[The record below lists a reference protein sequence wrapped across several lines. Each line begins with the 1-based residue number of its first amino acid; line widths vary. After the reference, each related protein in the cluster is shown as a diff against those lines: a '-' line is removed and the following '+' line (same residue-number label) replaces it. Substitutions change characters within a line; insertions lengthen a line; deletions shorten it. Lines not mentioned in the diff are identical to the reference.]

1 MKLKKI
7 GFIGIGNM
15 GFHMAYHLIK
25 KKYDVYPYDKINKN
39 LEIFQNKYLKQNKN
53 LLNSINELDCII
65 LMVPSSKE
73 VSDIIFKQL
82 KLYKIMKKGSIIIDM
97 STSIPTET
105 VKIGNKLNKFHLKY
119 YIFQEF
125 FDDYV

>member
-39 LEIFQNKYLKQNKN
+39 LEIFQNKYLKKNKN
-53 LLNSINELDCII
+53 FLTSIKELDCII
-65 LMVPSSKE
+65 LMVPSSL
-73 VSDIIFKQL
+73 SLIHI
-82 KLYKIMKKGSIIIDM
+82 
-97 STSIPTET
+97 
-105 VKIGNKLNKFHLKY
+105 
-119 YIFQEF
+119 
-125 FDDYV
+125 

>member
-25 KKYDVYPYDKINKN
+25 NKYDVYPYDKINKN
-39 LEIFQNKYLKQNKN
+39 LEIFQNKYLKKKN
-53 LLNSINELDCII
+53 NFLSYINELDCVI

-73 VSDIIFKQL
+73 VNEIMPVIDHRLMSACSNTCRNALKCKQA
-82 KLYKIMKKGSIIIDM
+82 
-97 STSIPTET
+97 
-105 VKIGNKLNKFHLKY
+105 V
-119 YIFQEF
+119 
-125 FDDYV
+125 

>member
-39 LEIFQNKYLKQNKN
+39 LEIFQNKFLKK
-53 LLNSINELDCII
+53 
-65 LMVPSSKE
+65 KR
-73 VSDIIFKQL
+73 IF
-82 KLYKIMKKGSIIIDM
+82 
-97 STSIPTET
+97 
-105 VKIGNKLNKFHLKY
+105 
-119 YIFQEF
+119 
-125 FDDYV
+125 